1 MLGLDQTAPVM
12 SLLFL
17 FWANIL
23 CRLLSVMILAIR
35 TRLKYQ
41 LRYYVELDQRCIGSD
56 QLSSYDDDNAG
67 VEMSPITD

>member
-17 FWANIL
+17 FWANIV
-23 CRLLSVMILAIR
+23 CRTFSVVILAVR

-41 LRYYVELDQRCIGSD
+41 LKYVASEQRCVDSD
-56 QLSSYDDDNAG
+56 QHDDSAGG
-67 VEMSPITD
+67 VEMSPITH